1 MYIFLRR
8 MLYSFH
14 QIFRVV
20 HNQNRSRTTDLK
32 DQVQAISLAYND
44 PSYLSHLTSSY
55 LPIGALG
62 FSFTYGLGSALS
74 FHTSA
79 PLYMLFLE

>member
-8 MLYSFH
+8 VFYSLY
-14 QIFRVV
+14 QIFRGV
-20 HNQNRSRTTDLK
+20 HDQNRSRTTDLK
-32 DQVQAISLAYND
+32 DQVQTISLAFND
-44 PSYLSHLTSSY
+44 PSYFSHLTSSY

-79 PLYMLFLE
+79 ALYMLFLE